1 MEKELFEL
9 MTKLYNKVESIENKF
24 EKMES
29 EMHEMKENMA
39 TKDDVDKI
47 NSRLDSVEQSIVKLE
62 NKMDNKLSALFDAR
76 EVGIDKETE
85 ISTGLQRVESK
96 VDKLELKVLRNNLH
110 LPSINEK

>member
-9 MTKLYNKVESIENKF
+9 MTKLYNKVES
-24 EKMES
+24 MET
-29 EMHEMKENMA
+29 EMKEM
-39 TKDDVDKI
+39 KQELKQDI
-47 NSRLDSVEQSIVKLE
+47 LDAKQELKQDIVRLE
-62 NKMDNKLSALFDAR
+62 NKMDDKLSALFDAR

>member
-1 MEKELFEL
+1 MEKQLFEL
-9 MTKLYNKVESIENKF
+9 MTKMYN
-24 EKMES
+24 
-29 EMHEMKENMA
+29 EMQEMKSDMQEMRKELNE
-39 TKDDVDKI
+39 KIDRKSDKQ
-47 NSRLDSVEQSIVKLE
+47 DIVRLE
-62 NKMDNKLSALFDAR
+62 NKMDDKLSALFDAR

>member
-1 MEKELFEL
+1 MEKQLFEL
-9 MTKLYNKVESIENKF
+9 MTKMY
-24 EKMES
+24 S
-29 EMHEMKENMA
+29 EMQEMKENMA
-39 TKDDVDKI
+39 TKEDVKSIRQD
-47 NSRLDSVEQSIVKLE
+47 IVKLE